1 MIGSEPQADHR
12 APRGQGRCRRAP
24 IGRVP
29 TGESLDVDG
38 LDLGRD
44 TLEECLR
51 VDPDE
56 WRAEVPAITEWFD
69 RFGDKLHTLL
79 WAELDGLKTR
89 LGLT

>member
-1 MIGSEPQADHR
+1 MLKWIVERLEGQAV
-12 APRGQGRCRRAP
+12 AAESP

-29 TGESLDVDG
+29 TIESLDVDG
-38 LDLGRD
+38 LDL
-44 TLEECLR
+44 TTEQVEECLR
-51 VDPDE
+51 VDEDE

-69 RFGDKLHTLL
+69 KFGEKLPTLL